1 MFKEISFSGM
11 KRLYSRRG
19 NGILLFMCLVVP
31 LKVKSEIRSTKSE
44 EFLMEDGR
52 MVKSLVKNVKV
63 VDYLICQQDLG
74 IEKVSKD
81 KAQLIRNALR
91 KGIPLCIKLR

>member
-1 MFKEISFSGM
+1 M

-19 NGILLFMCLVVP
+19 NAILLLMCLVVP
-31 LKVKSEIRSTKSE
+31 LKVRLKMLGGRLK
-44 EFLMEDGR
+44 MEDNR
-52 MVKSLVKNVKV
+52 IVRSLVKNVKV
-63 VDYLICQQDLG
+63 GDYLICQQDLG

-91 KGIPLCIKLR
+91 KGI